1 MRVARRGG
9 IFFGWRVVDAAFVL
23 AVLGW
28 GTGFYSPP
36 IYLQTIQ
43 QNRGWPVGL
52 ISTAVTTHLV
62 VGAVVVANL
71 PTLHARFGIPNV
83 TKAGA
88 LFLAIGVFGWAS
100 ATASWQLFTATLFSG
115 AGWAAMGGAAVNAII
130 SPWFV
135 RTRPAVLSMAY
146 YGASIGGVV
155 FSPHWAAGIALLGL
169 PIAAAAIGIVMALGV
184 RVLADRPSRGHL
196 SRWACSRTITFS
208 AHLPYRPPQPLRSLD
223 SDRRF
228 GTIRNF

>member
-1 MRVARRGG
+1 V
-9 IFFGWRVVDAAFVL
+9 
-23 AVLGW
+23 
-28 GTGFYSPP
+28 P
-36 IYLQTIQ
+36 
-43 QNRGWPVGL
+43 L
-52 ISTAVTTHLV
+52 ISAAVTTHFV
-62 VGAVVVANL
+62 VGACVVDNL
-71 PTLHARFGIPNV
+71 PTLHARFGIPNA

-100 ATASWQLFTATLFSG
+100 AAKPWLLYAATLFSG

-146 YGASIGGVV
+146 NGASIGGVV

-184 RVLADRPSRGHL
+184 RVLADRLL
-196 SRWACSRTITFS
+196 SRTPQQMGLQPDNYVQRAPPVSATAAIAQPRLGSSLWHDPKFLTLSVGMALGLFAQIGLITHLFS
-208 AHLPYRPPQPLRSLD
+208 C
-223 SDRRF
+223 
-228 GTIRNF
+228 